1 MVYVCKI
8 KSKIQYKQEV
18 VEHKSGRGW
27 ETLATRSPDFGDLVL
42 GDKTNCGAKILRI
55 VFLTYYMFFIKICGY
70 WSYS

>member
-8 KSKIQYKQEV
+8 KSKIQEV

-55 VFLTYYMFFIKICGY
+55 IF
-70 WSYS
+70 